1 MSTKNAYNPHD
12 LVMHLKSWLAE
23 IWPDFTAFADI
34 LPEPDATRPFYRS
47 PFFLVQT
54 TNGVYSPQIATAQ
67 IRIVLGVMSDAK
79 VEGKDCEWAVGTLM
93 NAVDALCVKLYNKPD
108 GLLFGC
114 LPGQLS
120 WSLYQSDLRPV
131 YQAQIEIPFELPH
144 AAHDNAG
151 FLI

>member
-1 MSTKNAYNPHD
+1 MPTNAYNAHD
-12 LVMHLKSWLAE
+12 LVIKLKGWLGDL
-23 IWPDFTAFADI
+23 WPDFTGYLDL
-34 LPEPDATRPFYRS
+34 LPEPDKDRPFYRS
-47 PFFLVQT
+47 PFFLVQAVSGFFSVE
-54 TNGVYSPQIATAQ
+54 NATAT

-79 VEGKDCEWAVGTLM
+79 TDRDCNWAVDTLM
-93 NAVDALCVKLYNKPD
+93 NAVNALCVKLYDAPT

-131 YQAQIEIPFELPH
+131 YQAQIEIPFDLPH
-144 AAHDNAG
+144 ACHDNGG

>member
-1 MSTKNAYNPHD
+1 MPANAYNAHD
-12 LVMHLKSWLAE
+12 LVIKLKCWLGE
-23 IWPDFTAFADI
+23 LWPDFTGYLDL
-34 LPEPDATRPFYRS
+34 LPEPDKDRPFYRS
-47 PFFLVQT
+47 PFFLVQAISGFYSVENAT
-54 TNGVYSPQIATAQ
+54 TT

-79 VEGKDCEWAVGTLM
+79 TDRDCNWAIDTLM
-93 NAVDALCVKLYNKPD
+93 NAVNALCVKLYDAPT

>member
-1 MSTKNAYNPHD
+1 MPENAYNAHD
-12 LVMHLKSWLAE
+12 LVIKLKDWLGAL
-23 IWPDFTAFADI
+23 WPAFTGYLDL
-34 LPEPDATRPFYRS
+34 LPEPDKDRPFYRS
-47 PFFLVQT
+47 PFFLVQAVSGFFSVENAT
-54 TNGVYSPQIATAQ
+54 TT

-79 VEGKDCEWAVGTLM
+79 TDRDCNWAIDTLM
-93 NAVDALCVKLYNKPD
+93 NAVNALCVKLYDAPT

-120 WSLYQSDLRPV
+120 WSLYQSDIRPV

-144 AAHDNAG
+144 ACHDNGG